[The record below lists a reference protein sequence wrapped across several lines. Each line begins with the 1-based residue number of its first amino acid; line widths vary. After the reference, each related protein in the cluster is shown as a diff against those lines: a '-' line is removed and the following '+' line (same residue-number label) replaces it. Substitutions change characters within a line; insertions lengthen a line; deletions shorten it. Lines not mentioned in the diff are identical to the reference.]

1 MAIGIMV
8 ECYFPISIFWMVI
21 LLSVCLINFFFFNTL
36 SISLRF
42 KFRYVQSAL
51 LLIIILIIGMIL
63 TWNKNLQHHQNWYG
77 YFYKK
82 EQAILAKIEE
92 PLTEKEKTYKTII
105 AVKKIDSDAEKHTA
119 YGNILVYFKKG
130 NKASNLKYGD
140 IIWIKNPLQKIAN
153 SGNPGSFNNQQ
164 YQAFQQIYH
173 QVYLTENDYIVT
185 NKNEGN
191 KLRKTVYALRDFTLN
206 VLKQNLSNKNGILGI
221 AEALLIGYKNDLD
234 ANLTQAYSKAGVV
247 HIIAISGLH
256 LGLIYGLLL
265 WLLNRI
271 PVVHKNEWIKAL
283 ILLSCLWIFS
293 LMTGA
298 SASVL
303 RSAVMFTCI
312 IIGNVMNR
320 KASIYNSLA
329 ASAFL
334 LLCYNPYLLWD
345 VGFQLSYLAIIG
357 IVWLQKPIQNLL
369 NPDNIIIIKIW
380 EMASITIAAQ
390 IITFPICVYYFHQFP
405 NLFLL
410 SNLIAVPLSTIIL
423 FAEIF
428 LVIFYKFSF
437 LAKLISIFISY
448 AIEFLN
454 ETILQINNIPFS
466 IWDNIYADAWST
478 IFLYGFVVFG
488 LCWILQRQKRF
499 LKLSL
504 FCSLLFFGNYAFAE
518 IQAIQKHKLIIY
530 NNAYQLAID
539 YLIRN
544 KYQFIGDNSIKFNEK
559 TISNVLKPSRIYY
572 RANIP
577 LKNNKNYSFYK
588 NVTSINNKRIMILD
602 SAQSFVPIKH
612 KIDID
617 VLVVSK
623 NPRLSFYEIFCA
635 IQPKIIV
642 FDASN
647 SLWKTTK
654 WKKEC
659 EALNLHCFSIKDQ
672 GAFVMNMQ

>member
-1 MAIGIMV
+1 MSIGIMAQW
-8 ECYFPISIFWMVI
+8 YFPISIFWLLI
-21 LLSVCLINFFFFNTL
+21 LLSACSINFFAFYTL
-36 SISLRF
+36 SIPLRY

-51 LLIIILIIGMIL
+51 LISIILVIGMIL
-63 TWNKNLQHHQNWYG
+63 IWNKNLQHLQNWYG
-77 YFYKK
+77 HFYKNEK
-82 EQAILAKIEE
+82 AILVSIEE

-105 AVKKIDSDAEKHTA
+105 AVKKIVSEKEAHNV

-130 NKASNLKYGD
+130 NKASKLKYGD
-140 IIWIKNPLQKIAN
+140 FIWIKKPLQKIAN

-164 YQAFQQIYH
+164 YQAFQQIYD

-185 NKNEGN
+185 NENEGN

-206 VLKQNLSNKNGILGI
+206 VLKQNLSNEKGILGI

-234 ANLTQAYSKAGVV
+234 SNLTQAYSKAGVV

-271 PVVHKNEWIKAL
+271 PLINKNELLKAL
-283 ILLSCLWIFS
+283 ILLSCLWMFS

-334 LLCYNPYLLWD
+334 LLCYNPYLVWD

-357 IVWLQKPIQNLL
+357 IVWLQKPVQNLI
-369 NPDNIIIIKIW
+369 NPNNKIVFKIW

-428 LVIFYKFSF
+428 LVLFYKISF
-437 LAKLISIFISY
+437 LANLISTFIFF
-448 AIEFLN
+448 AIQFLN
-454 ETILQINNIPFS
+454 EAIVQINNIPFS
-466 IWDNIYADAWST
+466 IWDNIYADVWST
-478 IFLYGFVVFG
+478 IFLYGFLVFG
-488 LCWILQRQKRF
+488 LCWILQHQKRF
-499 LKLSL
+499 FKLSL

-518 IQAIQKHKLIIY
+518 IQAIQQHKLIIY
-530 NNAYQLAID
+530 NNAHQLAID
-539 YLIRN
+539 YIYEN
-544 KYQFIGDNSIKFNEK
+544 KYQFLGDPSMEKDEK
-559 TISNVLKPSRIYY
+559 TISNVLKPSRIYH
-572 RANIP
+572 RANVP
-577 LKNNKNYSFYK
+577 LENNKRFYFYK
-588 NVTSINNKRIMILD
+588 NIISIHNKRIMVLD
-602 SAQSFVPIKH
+602 SACCFVPLKH
-612 KIDID
+612 KINIDI
-617 VLVVSK
+617 LVVTK
-623 NPRLSFYEIFCA
+623 NPRLNFHEVLCA

-642 FDASN
+642 IDASN
-647 SLWKTTK
+647 NLWKITK

-659 EALNLHCFSIKDQ
+659 DALNLRCFSIKDQ
-672 GAFVMNMQ
+672 GAFVMNLQ

>member
-1 MAIGIMV
+1 MSIGIMAQW
-8 ECYFPISIFWMVI
+8 YFPIPINWLLI
-21 LLSVCLINFFFFNTL
+21 LLSVCLLNFFFFYSL
-36 SISLRF
+36 SIPLRF
-42 KFRYVQSAL
+42 KFRYVQSV
-51 LLIIILIIGMIL
+51 LLISIILFIGMIL
-63 TWNKNLQHHQNWYG
+63 TWNKNLHHHNNWYG
-77 YFYKK
+77 NFYKK
-82 EQAILAKIEE
+82 EQAILVRIDE
-92 PLTEKEKTYKTII
+92 PLTEKDKTYKTILS
-105 AVKKIDSDAEKHTA
+105 VKKMVSDDKQYNA

-130 NKASNLKYGD
+130 NKATNLKYGD
-140 IIWIKNPLQKIAN
+140 LICIKKPLQKITN

-164 YQAFQQIYH
+164 YQAFQQIYQ
-173 QVYLTENDYIVT
+173 QVYLTDNDYIKT
-185 NKNEGN
+185 DKNEAD
-191 KLRKTVYALRDFTLN
+191 KLWKTVYGLRDFTLN
-206 VLKQNLSNKNGILGI
+206 VLKQHLSNKNGILGI

-234 ANLTQAYSKAGVV
+234 ANLTKAYSKAGVV

-271 PVVHKNEWIKAL
+271 PFLNKNEFIKAL
-283 ILLSCLWIFS
+283 ILLGCLWMFS

-334 LLCYNPYLLWD
+334 LLCYNPYLVWD
-345 VGFQLSYLAIIG
+345 VGFQLSYLAITG
-357 IVWLQKPIQNLL
+357 IVWLQKPIQNLISP
-369 NPDNIIIIKIW
+369 NNIIMTKIW

-428 LVIFYKFSF
+428 LVLFYKFSF
-437 LAKLISIFISY
+437 FAKLISTFIFY
-448 AIEFLN
+448 AIQFLN
-454 ETILQINNIPFS
+454 EAILQINNIPFS

-488 LCWILQRQKRF
+488 IYWMLNHQKQF
-499 LKLSL
+499 FKLSL
-504 FCSLLFFGNYAFAE
+504 LSSLLFFGNQTFAE
-518 IQAIQKHKLIIY
+518 INALQQHRLIIY
-530 NNAYQLAID
+530 NHSNQLAID
-539 YLIRN
+539 YLNRN
-544 KYQFIGDNSIKFNEK
+544 KYQFIGDDSIKNDEK

-577 LKNNKNYSFYK
+577 LENNKNFSFYK
-588 NVTSINNKRIMILD
+588 NVTSIHYKRIMILD
-602 SAQSFVPIKH
+602 STYCFAPIKN

-617 VLVVSK
+617 VLIVSK
-623 NPRLSFYEIFCA
+623 NPRLSFHEILCV

-659 EALNLHCFSIKDQ
+659 EALNLHFFSIKDQ
-672 GAFVMNMQ
+672 GAFVMNIQ

>member
-1 MAIGIMV
+1 M
-8 ECYFPISIFWMVI
+8 
-21 LLSVCLINFFFFNTL
+21 
-36 SISLRF
+36 LRY
-42 KFRYVQSAL
+42 KFRYVQSAIL
-51 LLIIILIIGMIL
+51 LCIILFIGMIL
-63 TWNKNLQHHQNWYG
+63 TWNKNLQDHQNWYG
-77 YFYKK
+77 HFYKK
-82 EQAILAKIEE
+82 EEVILVSIEE

-105 AVKKIDSDAEKHTA
+105 AVKKIVSDKEAHNV

-130 NKASNLKYGD
+130 INASNLKYGD
-140 IIWIKNPLQKIAN
+140 VIWIKKPLQKIVN

-173 QVYLTENDYIVT
+173 QVYLTENDYIIT
-185 NKNEGN
+185 NKNEAN

-206 VLKQNLSNKNGILGI
+206 VLKQNLSNKDGILGI

-234 ANLTQAYSKAGVV
+234 SNLTQSYSKAGVV

-271 PVVHKNEWIKAL
+271 PFINKNEWIKAL
-283 ILLSCLWIFS
+283 ILLSCLWMFS

-334 LLCYNPYLLWD
+334 LLCYNPYLDWD

-357 IVWLQKPIQNLL
+357 IVWLQKPIQHLISPN
-369 NPDNIIIIKIW
+369 NKIVFKIW
-380 EMASITIAAQ
+380 EMASIIIAAQ

-428 LVIFYKFSF
+428 LVLFLKISF
-437 LAKLISIFISY
+437 LAKLDSTFIFYSIQ
-448 AIEFLN
+448 FLN
-454 ETILQINNIPFS
+454 KTIVQINNIPFS

-488 LCWILQRQKRF
+488 LCWILQHQKHF
-499 LKLSL
+499 FKLSL
-504 FCSLLFFGNYAFAE
+504 CCSLLFYGNHAFAE
-518 IQAIQKHKLIIY
+518 IKAIQQHKLIIY
-530 NNAYQLAID
+530 NYSHHLAID
-539 YLIRN
+539 YLSKN
-544 KYQFIGDNSIKFNEK
+544 KFQFLGDPTMEK
-559 TISNVLKPSRIYY
+559 DEKIISNVLKPSRIYY
-572 RANIP
+572 RANEP
-577 LKNNKNYSFYK
+577 LESHKQFYFYK
-588 NVTSINNKRIMILD
+588 NIISIHNKRIMVID
-602 SAQSFVPIKH
+602 STSCFIPIKN
-612 KIDID
+612 KIDLD

-623 NPRLSFYEIFCA
+623 SPKLNFHEILCA
-635 IQPKIIV
+635 IQPKIV
-642 FDASN
+642 VLDATN
-647 SLWKTTK
+647 SLWKITK

-659 EALNLHCFSIKDQ
+659 DALNLRCFSIKDQ
-672 GAFVMNMQ
+672 GAFVMNLQ

>member
-1 MAIGIMV
+1 MAIGIV
-8 ECYFPISIFWMVI
+8 TQWYFPIPIFWLLV
-21 LLSVCLINFFFFNTL
+21 LLSVCLLNFFCFYIL
-36 SISLRF
+36 SIPLRY
-42 KFRYVQSAL
+42 KFRYVQSVML
-51 LLIIILIIGMIL
+51 LCIIMIIGMML
-63 TWNKNLQHHQNWYG
+63 TWNKNLHHHENWYG
-77 YFYKK
+77 HFYKK
-82 EQAILAKIEE
+82 EQAILVRIDE

-105 AVKKIDSDAEKHTA
+105 SVKKLVLNDSNIST

-130 NKASNLKYGD
+130 KKSSNLKYGD
-140 IIWIKNPLQKIAN
+140 IIWIKKPLQNIVN

-164 YQAFQQIYH
+164 YQSFQQIYH
-173 QVYLTENDYIVT
+173 QVYLTEKDYIKT
-185 NKNEGN
+185 DKNEAN
-191 KLRKTVYALRDFTLN
+191 KLKKTVFQLRDFTLK

-234 ANLTQAYSKAGVV
+234 SNLTQAYSKAGVV

-256 LGLIYGLLL
+256 LGLIYGMLL
-265 WLLNRI
+265 WILNRI
-271 PVVHKNEWIKAL
+271 PLVHKNEWIKAL
-283 ILLSCLWIFS
+283 LLLSCLWMFS

-357 IVWLQKPIQNLL
+357 IVWLQKPIQNLFS
-369 NPDNIIIIKIW
+369 PKNIILLKIW
-380 EMASITIAAQ
+380 EMSSITIAAQ
-390 IITFPICVYYFHQFP
+390 IITFPICIYYFHQFP

-437 LAKLISIFISY
+437 LAKLISIFISN

-454 ETILQINNIPFS
+454 ESIIQINKIPFS
-466 IWDNIYADAWST
+466 IWDNIYANAWST

-488 LCWILQRQKRF
+488 LCWILQHHKHF
-499 LKLSL
+499 FKLSL
-504 FCSLLFFGNYAFAE
+504 FCSLLFFGNHAYAE
-518 IQAIQKHKLIIY
+518 INALQQHHLIIY
-530 NNAYQLAID
+530 NNTNHLSID
-539 YLIRN
+539 YIHKN
-544 KYQFIGDNSIKFNEK
+544 KYQFLGEEAINHNEK
-559 TISNVLKPSRIYY
+559 TLSFLLNPSRISY
-572 RANIP
+572 RANQLLGENKP
-577 LKNNKNYSFYK
+577 LNFYK
-588 NVTSINNKRIMILD
+588 HVYDLQNKKLMIMD
-602 SAQSFVPIKH
+602 SAVYFKPIEH
-612 KIDID
+612 KINID
-617 VLVVSK
+617 VLVISK
-623 NPRLSFYEIFCA
+623 NIRINIKELLSTIE
-635 IQPKIIV
+635 PKLIV

-647 SLWKTTK
+647 SLWKITK

-659 EALNLHCFSIKDQ
+659 EALNLRCFSIKDQ
-672 GAFVMNMQ
+672 GALVMNLQ

>member
-1 MAIGIMV
+1 MSIGIMAQW
-8 ECYFPISIFWMVI
+8 YFPISIFWLLI
-21 LLSVCLINFFFFNTL
+21 LLTVCSLNFFAFYTL
-36 SISLRF
+36 SIPLRY
-42 KFRYVQSAL
+42 KFRYVQFAL
-51 LLIIILIIGMIL
+51 LICIILVIGLIL

-77 YFYKK
+77 HFYKK
-82 EQAILAKIEE
+82 EQAILVKINE
-92 PLTEKEKTYKTII
+92 PLTEKEKTFKTIL
-105 AVKKIDSDAEKHTA
+105 AVKRIVSEKDAHNV
-119 YGNILVYFKKG
+119 YGNILVYFKKE

-140 IIWIKNPLQKIAN
+140 IIWIKKPLQKIVN

-173 QVYLTENDYIVT
+173 QIYLTENDYIIT
-185 NKNEGN
+185 HKNEAD

-234 ANLTQAYSKAGVV
+234 SNLTQAYSKAGVV

-265 WLLNRI
+265 WMLNRI
-271 PVVHKNEWIKAL
+271 PFINKNELLKAL
-283 ILLSCLWIFS
+283 MLLSCLWMFS

-312 IIGNVMNR
+312 IIGNLMNR

-334 LLCYNPYLLWD
+334 LLCYNPYLIWD

-357 IVWLQKPIQNLL
+357 IVWLQKPIQHLI
-369 NPDNIIIIKIW
+369 NPNNKIVFKIW

-428 LVIFYKFSF
+428 LVLFFKISF
-437 LAKLISIFISY
+437 LAKLISTFIFY
-448 AIEFLN
+448 AIQFLN
-454 ETILQINNIPFS
+454 ETIVQINNIPFS

-488 LCWILQRQKRF
+488 LCWIIQHQKHF
-499 LKLSL
+499 FKLFL
-504 FCSLLFFGNYAFAE
+504 FCSLLFFFNYAFAE
-518 IQAIQKHKLIIY
+518 IKALQQHQLIIY
-530 NNAYQLAID
+530 NHAHQLAID
-539 YLIRN
+539 YLSKN
-544 KYQFIGDNSIKFNEK
+544 KYQFLGDKSIEK
-559 TISNVLKPSRIYY
+559 DEKIISNVLKPSRIYH
-572 RANIP
+572 RANEP
-577 LKNNKNYSFYK
+577 LETNKQFNFYK
-588 NVTSINNKRIMILD
+588 NIISIHNKRIMVID
-602 SAQSFVPIKH
+602 SARCFVPIKH
-612 KIDID
+612 KINID

-623 NPRLSFYEIFCA
+623 SPRLNFHEILCA

-647 SLWKTTK
+647 NLWKITK

-659 EALNLHCFSIKDQ
+659 EALNLRYFSIKDK
-672 GAFVMNMQ
+672 GAFVMKMQ